1 MRHNK
6 VSIQE
11 EPMIISSDKGGA
23 KQLEEQIRAE
33 KSVRCRKV
41 HAFEYIRLFCDS
53 YCADFCVGFI
63 D

>member
-1 MRHNK
+1 
-6 VSIQE
+6 
-11 EPMIISSDKGGA
+11 MIISSDKGGA